1 MTVTS
6 LFQAALFGCGL
17 HLHFHRASKGK
28 AKRENDEILRAA
40 FSENVFKRSYF
51 PAEQGAE
58 MLSVLHDKRVA
69 GFQVQQL

>member
-1 MTVTS
+1 M
-6 LFQAALFGCGL
+6 
-17 HLHFHRASKGK
+17 
-28 AKRENDEILRAA
+28 KRKNDELLRAA

-69 GFQVQQL
+69 GFQMQQL